1 MNGLELDRDEFATA
15 LMLLSAT
22 RVFGLVEI
30 VPADPATRERVF
42 AAGIDKLRARGLV
55 TGRAPEQA
63 IPDTGLMR
71 LASVVVDPRLVIVAE
86 RAASGDAALHFAD
99 DDGYVSLE
107 GDAVTGFRL
116 GWVEDTALLARRV
129 MRFIGG
135 EPGQVSQA
143 EAFALTETAFSGA
156 REMARAAGAAAAESA
171 LRDAGL
177 APELS
182 RAVAVV
188 LAPETGGH
196 VLVIRLNA
204 GQAEAA
210 RRAWVLSAGGSEGWL
225 GWRPSVDEIR
235 LRFEPLDAAHL
246 AEVLDRF
253 AQDLAPTRA

>member
-1 MNGLELDRDEFATA
+1 MNGLELDRDEFATV

-22 RVFGLVEI
+22 RVFGLAEVL
-30 VPADPATRERVF
+30 PADPAARERAF
-42 AAGIDKLRARGLV
+42 AAGIDRLRARGLI
-55 TGRAPEQA
+55 TGRAPDQA

-86 RAASGDAALHFAD
+86 RAASSDAALHFAD

-107 GDAVTGFRL
+107 GDAVSGFRL
-116 GWVEDTALLARRV
+116 GWVEDTTLLARRV
-129 MRFIGG
+129 LRFIGG
-135 EPGQVSQA
+135 EPGQVSRA
-143 EAFALTETAFSGA
+143 EPFALTETAFSGA
-156 REMARAAGAAAAESA
+156 REMTRAAGPAAAEST

-177 APELS
+177 APELA

-188 LAPETGGH
+188 LTPETGGH
-196 VLVIRLNA
+196 VLAIRLNA

-225 GWRPSVDEIR
+225 GWRPSADATR

-253 AQDLAPTRA
+253 AQDLAPARA